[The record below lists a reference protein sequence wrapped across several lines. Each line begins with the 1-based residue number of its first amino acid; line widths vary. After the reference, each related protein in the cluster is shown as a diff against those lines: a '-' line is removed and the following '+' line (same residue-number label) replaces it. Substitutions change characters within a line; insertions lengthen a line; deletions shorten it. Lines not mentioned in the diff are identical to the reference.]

1 MAWLAAV
8 AGACSSG
15 PIPLGRLD
23 DGATSP
29 NTLDAGGSATEA
41 SAAPCVAPPPT
52 RHYTFD
58 GVGTEVV
65 DVRGGPSGRV
75 HGAASLDGSG
85 VLRLEGGDDY
95 VDLPNGILAGLT
107 EVSLAIWVRRLGG
120 GGYTRIFDIGTSSL
134 GEDPPLNEPATGRS
148 YFAAT
153 PATGNVPSGIAV
165 LMSTDGPPNEIAA
178 LSDVVLDDRM
188 QLLVVVVGGG
198 NISLYS
204 DATLVARA
212 PASIPLSSIVDHN
225 AWLGRSQY
233 AADPHIEAEY
243 ADVRI
248 YDSALTECAVQDL
261 VTQGSNP
268 PR

>member
-1 MAWLAAV
+1 VGLSVAWLV
-8 AGACSSG
+8 VSCSSG

-23 DGATSP
+23 DTGTSP
-29 NTLDAGGSATEA
+29 NTLDAGGNAADAT
-41 SAAPCVAPPPT
+41 AAPCVPPPPT

-75 HGAASLDGSG
+75 HGAAALDDSG
-85 VLRLEGGDDY
+85 VLRLNGGDDY
-95 VDLPNGILAGLT
+95 VDLPNGILTGLT
-107 EVSLAIWVRRLGG
+107 EVSVAIWLRRFGG

-134 GEDPPLNEPATGRS
+134 GEDPPLDEPATGRS

-153 PATGNVPSGIAV
+153 PATGNVPSGLAV
-165 LMSTDGPPNEIAA
+165 LMSTDGPPNEVVA
-178 LSDVVLDDRM
+178 LSDAVLDDRM
-188 QLLVVVVGGG
+188 QLVVVVVGGER
-198 NISLYS
+198 ISLYS
-204 DATLVARA
+204 DATLVARV
-212 PASIPLSSIVDHN
+212 PQTIPLSSIVDHN

-248 YDSALTECAVQDL
+248 YDRALTDCAVRDL
-261 VTQGSNP
+261 AARGP
-268 PR
+268 DPR